1 MQQGHVSFEHTA
13 DLGIEA
19 WSESFQGLLEEV
31 SLGLCELIADLSTI
45 RADEARSV
53 EADGVDREELL
64 VSLSNEVLFYLD
76 AQGFL
81 SKQLII
87 NELYQDGELWQVKG
101 KLYGEP
107 YDSSRHVTFTEIKS
121 ATYHDLHVDESPE
134 GLRVKIVFDV

>member
-19 WSESFQGLLEEV
+19 WSESLQGLLEEV

-45 RADEARSV
+45 QENEARSV

-81 SKQLII
+81 SKQLTI
-87 NELYQDGELWQVKG
+87 EALHHDGELWQVKG
-101 KLYGEP
+101 KLHGEP
-107 YDSSRHVTFTEIKS
+107 YDRSRHVTFTEIKS
-121 ATYHDLHVDESPE
+121 ATYHDLHINESPE
-134 GLRVKIVFDV
+134 GFRVKIVFDV